1 MGIGHLFRCDSISRP
16 CMIYRSLSNRVLN
29 QPYMPFQLVEIAKK
43 VITVTNVI
51 TAITTKAYITV
62 ITTITAIVVI
72 KAHNT
77 QPLQL
82 LLPLEL
88 EPKESLPLQESII

>member
-1 MGIGHLFRCDSISRP
+1 
-16 CMIYRSLSNRVLN
+16 
-29 QPYMPFQLVEIAKK
+29 MPFQLVEKDKK
-43 VITVTNVI
+43 AITVTNVI
-51 TAITTKAYITV
+51 TAFTTKAYITV

-72 KAHNT
+72 KTHNT

-88 EPKESLPLQESII
+88 GPKESLPLQESII

>member
-1 MGIGHLFRCDSISRP
+1 M
-16 CMIYRSLSNRVLN
+16 
-29 QPYMPFQLVEIAKK
+29 PYQLVEIDKK
-43 VITVTNVI
+43 AITVTNVI

-72 KAHNT
+72 KTHNT

-88 EPKESLPLQESII
+88 GPKESLPLQESII